1 MKRKISL
8 FLLMLVSIFTLVCAN
23 VKVSAA
29 GEEWHL
35 VTDASTLQAGDELI
49 IVANNTSKGVFAAG
63 DITSQYMKSI
73 TASVSADKKTMTN
86 IGSAVVLTLGGSE
99 GKWTLSNSA
108 GKQLGATAVK
118 KLAWG
123 SGTSTWSISISSN
136 DATIQSTTSSYGR
149 FLYNVSSPRFTTYT
163 SATNTN
169 MLLPQLYKK
178 VATSH
183 VCTTYVEETTPQVA
197 NLYSAATCTES
208 AKYYMVC
215 SECGSPTDKTKI
227 YSYGEPNGHNADEL
241 GICTVCNQMEGTYT
255 ASQSVRLLFEK
266 YYNNGYYTKDSV
278 LNVND
283 TAISEIKTYF
293 HASASIRYRR
303 TVYTPSALEMVT
315 SVDGV
320 SYSNSISRYE
330 DKDGKVYH
338 TGLGDDY
345 YVNWSSVEDKFVTLD
360 DFINDNSIYW
370 TYSNGVYT
378 HNLSSPTFVAGDD
391 VEDDMTRMAREFV
404 APMWLA
410 PDEINCNYHKFT
422 KLTVEV
428 VNEVLVIKL
437 YVDGLNSGI
446 LVDGADNVF
455 SQVSIVPMA
464 LTLNPDEL
472 TENTYSYTFSSKKY
486 EKLGTL
492 ALGDV
497 NWTLTGDVPAFN
509 YDSQYGKGQQFGVA
523 ATPAKNFK
531 LSSEF
536 FTYVSKVTVNTSGA
550 KDING
555 TLTVSVGGTVV
566 GQITLTSEAKDY
578 TFDVDN
584 LTGPVVLSYTQTS
597 SKAIYVKSITVVYS
611 E

>member
-1 MKRKISL
+1 
-8 FLLMLVSIFTLVCAN
+8 MLVSIFTLVCAN

-49 IVANNTSKGVFAAG
+49 IVANNTSKGVFVAG
-63 DITSQYMKSI
+63 DITSQYLKSI
-73 TASVSADKKTMTN
+73 TASVSSDKKTMSN
-86 IGSAVVLTLGGSE
+86 IGNAVILTLGGS
-99 GKWTLSNSA
+99 KDQWTLSNSA
-108 GKQLGATAVK
+108 GKQLGATAEK

-123 SGTSTWSISISSN
+123 SGKTTWKISISSDN
-136 DATIQSTTSSYGR
+136 ATIQSTTSSYGR
-149 FLYNVSSPRFTTYT
+149 FLYNVNNPRFTIYT
-163 SATNTN
+163 SNTN
-169 MLLPQLYKK
+169 VSMVLPQLYKK
-178 VATSH
+178 VVTDH
-183 VCTTYVEETTPQVA
+183 VCSSYIEESTPQAA
-197 NLYSAATCTES
+197 NLYSSATCTES

-215 SECGSPTDKTKI
+215 SECNSPTDKTKI
-227 YSYGEPNGHNADEL
+227 YSYGEPNRHKADEL

-266 YYNNGYYTKDSV
+266 YYNHGYYTKDSV
-278 LNVND
+278 LNVNEA
-283 TAISEIKTYF
+283 AIDEIKTYF

-303 TVYTPSALEMVT
+303 TVYTPNALEMVT

-378 HNLSSPTFVAGDD
+378 HNLSSPTFVDGDD

-410 PDEINCNYHKFT
+410 PDKYNCNYHKFT

-428 VNEVLVIKL
+428 INEALVIKL

-446 LVDGADNVF
+446 LVDGANDVF
-455 SQVSIVPMA
+455 SQVSIIPMA
-464 LTLNPDEL
+464 VSLNPDEL
-472 TENTYSYTFSSKKY
+472 TENTYTYTFSTQQY
-486 EKLGTL
+486 YKLGTVTL
-492 ALGDV
+492 DNV
-497 NWTLTGDVPAFN
+497 KWTLEGTVTYFGI
-509 YDSQYGKGQQFGVA
+509 DSNSTKKGQQFGSGNN
-523 ATPAKNFK
+523 PAKNFT
-531 LSSEF
+531 LSSDV
-536 FTYVSKVTVNTSGA
+536 FTNVSQIIINTSGA
-550 KDING
+550 NDING
-555 TLTVSVGGTVV
+555 TLTVYVGGTVV
-566 GQITLTSEAKDY
+566 DSIKLTNTATDY
-578 TFDVDN
+578 VFDVNN
-584 LTGPVVLSYTQTS
+584 LSGSIVLSYSQTS
-597 SKAIYVKSITVVYS
+597 SKAIYIKTITIVYF